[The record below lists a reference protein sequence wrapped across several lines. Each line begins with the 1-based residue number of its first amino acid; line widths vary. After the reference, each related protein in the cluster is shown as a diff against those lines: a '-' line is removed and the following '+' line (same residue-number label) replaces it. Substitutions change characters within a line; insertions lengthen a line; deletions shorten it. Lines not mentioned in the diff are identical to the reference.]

1 MTVLSSSRCSHT
13 HIVLRAGHF
22 SFFYVRERAPF
33 KARRRL
39 PFSSPFFCLVSLTAP
54 HFLSFFLSL
63 SPCNRIERTHFSRAK
78 KKKTGYPQLLP
89 KRRGRRGYYIPLHQ
103 QCFVTLCKSVLID
116 DGVRRSSSRRRQQ
129 SRDHGEHQR
138 QRRRHH
144 LLRLPHQLR
153 DTPPQMAAQAEVGE
167 IVLAVRYLVYSVHL
181 LGQTDH

>member
-54 HFLSFFLSL
+54 HFLSFFFSL

-78 KKKTGYPQLLP
+78 KKEDGVSSVAPKKAGEAGILL
-89 KRRGRRGYYIPLHQ
+89 YIPLHQ

-153 DTPPQMAAQAEVGE
+153 DPPPQMAAQAEVGE
-167 IVLAVRYLVYSVHL
+167 IVLAVRYLV
-181 LGQTDH
+181 